1 MLHMAYVKRDWD
13 NTSNEVLKDD
23 FKRIENGIE
32 ANDLEIAKQKNPT
45 IPDTLAY
52 DLINHTH
59 EDLTNLVDR
68 GYLNSKTIAADYDI
82 DTLTENGFYS
92 WVYGEGNKKPDGI
105 GAYYIKVQKIT
116 DNYVLQ
122 ELTKSWGKGK
132 QWFRV
137 NEDGTWSDWQQ
148 IVTTQTLDDRGYLN
162 AKIVT
167 SSIATEITSSGKY
180 IISNNCT
187 DKPPLAG
194 SHIYTCD
201 ATFERVGYGTLI
213 LREYSTGSTIW
224 VNDIKNGVLQTWQQL
239 ATNTKTPFSCTAS
252 TGYTILWQDCY
263 ILNGRKYINV
273 RIKKSD
279 DTLFEAKQHAIF
291 TTPYGTLNRIPL
303 TIMPYGDTKFN
314 MMSSTFQNGVLWYGK
329 QVYITPTSATAYGF
343 EVKCEFDN

>member
-1 MLHMAYVKRDWD
+1 MVHMTYVKRDWD
-13 NTSNEVLKDD
+13 NTGNEVLKDD
-23 FKRIENGIE
+23 FKRIEEGIE
-32 ANDLEIAKQKNPT
+32 ANDLEIKKKKNPT

-59 EDLTNLVDR
+59 EDLTNLVD
-68 GYLNSKTIAADYDI
+68 SI
-82 DTLTENGFYS
+82 NGFKFYKGLGDIGS
-92 WVYGEGNKKPDGI
+92 SFTNQTDISTICASMVNCSIALIDVGNNTNLYPANYGFVTIHKANDARCRLEFSTHSGNI
-105 GAYYIKVQKIT
+105 LA
-116 DNYVLQ
+116 
-122 ELTKSWGKGK
+122 
-132 QWFRV
+132 FA
-137 NEDGTWSDWQQ
+137 TWHNTSGFSGWQQ
-148 IVTTQTLDDRGYLN
+148 IATT
-162 AKIVT
+162 
-167 SSIATEITSSGKY
+167 
-180 IISNNCT
+180 
-187 DKPPLAG
+187 
-194 SHIYTCD
+194 
-201 ATFERVGYGTLI
+201 
-213 LREYSTGSTIW
+213 
-224 VNDIKNGVLQTWQQL
+224 
-239 ATNTKTPFSCTAS
+239 TKTPFSCTAS